1 MYLVLFPCI
10 GKHALIDIK
19 IKLTRNYKHIQRI
32 QRMNSKFMHMERCM
46 PDVHFTI
53 NQIGI

>member
-53 NQIGI
+53 NQI